1 MTINCSGEEL
11 ILDKERAIYWPAK
24 QTLIISDLHIGKS
37 AHFRRNG
44 IPVPA
49 TLGRKD
55 LNRITKLTQLY
66 NTVNLIITGDMFHN
80 KMNSDVEEFRAWRLE
95 HASLNIHLI
104 KGNHDD
110 LKPEDYAGL
119 NIEIYQHELLIH
131 PFRFIHD
138 KPQTSDEYFNITG
151 HIHPG
156 VTVYG
161 KARQQLRLPCFYFS
175 NTCAV
180 LPAFSAF
187 TGLSNIKPEQGDVFY
202 AITPTKVLEV

>member
-24 QTLIISDLHIGKS
+24 RMLIISDIHIGKS
-37 AHFRRNG
+37 AHFRRSG
-44 IPVPA
+44 IPVPS
-49 TLGRKD
+49 TIGQND
-55 LNRITKLTQLY
+55 LSRITKLTGLY
-66 NTVNLIITGDMFHN
+66 NADILVITGDMFHN
-80 KMNSDVEEFRAWRLE
+80 KMNSDVEDFRAWRVQQ
-95 HASLNIHLI
+95 LNLKIHLI

-110 LKPEDYAGL
+110 LKATDYAGL
-119 NIEIYQHELLIH
+119 EIEIHQKELLVY

-138 KPQTSDEYFNITG
+138 KPETTDEYFNITG

-156 VTVYG
+156 ITVYG
-161 KARQQLRLPCFYFS
+161 KARQRLRLPCFYFS

-187 TGLSNIKPEQGDVFY
+187 TGLSNIQPKEGDSFY
-202 AITPTKVLEV
+202 AITPTKVVAV

>member
-24 QTLIISDLHIGKS
+24 RMLIISDIHIGKS
-37 AHFRRNG
+37 AHFRRSG

-49 TLGRKD
+49 TVGQND
-55 LNRITKLTQLY
+55 LSRITKLIEAYTPDIL
-66 NTVNLIITGDMFHN
+66 VITGDMFHN
-80 KMNSDVEEFRAWRLE
+80 RMNSDVEDFKAWRVE
-95 HASLNIHLI
+95 HPTFQIHLI

-110 LKPEDYAGL
+110 LEVEDYKGL
-119 NIEIYQHELLIH
+119 NIEIHQKELLIY

-138 KPQTSDEYFNITG
+138 KPKMTDNYFNITG

-156 VTVYG
+156 ITVYG
-161 KARQQLRLPCFYFS
+161 KARQRLRLPCFYFS
-175 NTCAV
+175 STCAV

-187 TGLSNIKPEQGDVFY
+187 TGLSDIKPGEGDTFY
-202 AITPTKVLEV
+202 AITPTKVVAV

>member
-24 QTLIISDLHIGKS
+24 RMLIISDIHIGKS
-37 AHFRRNG
+37 AHFRRSG

-49 TLGRKD
+49 TIGQKD
-55 LNRITKLTQLY
+55 LNRITKLTELY
-66 NTVNLIITGDMFHN
+66 DADILAITGDMFHN
-80 KMNSDVEEFRAWRLE
+80 NMNSDVEDFRSWRAQHPKLE
-95 HASLNIHLI
+95 IHLI
-104 KGNHDD
+104 KGNHDG
-110 LKPEDYAGL
+110 LKMEDYEGL
-119 NIEIYQHELLIH
+119 GIEIHQKELLLF

-138 KPQTSDEYFNITG
+138 KPETKDEYFNITG

-156 VTVYG
+156 VTIYG

-175 NTCAV
+175 DTCAV

-187 TGLSNIKPEQGDVFY
+187 TGLSNIKPSEGDTFY
-202 AITPTKVLEV
+202 AITPTKVVPV

>member
-1 MTINCSGEEL
+1 
-11 ILDKERAIYWPAK
+11 
-24 QTLIISDLHIGKS
+24 
-37 AHFRRNG
+37 
-44 IPVPA
+44 
-49 TLGRKD
+49 
-55 LNRITKLTQLY
+55 
-66 NTVNLIITGDMFHN
+66 MFHN

>member
-1 MTINCSGEEL
+1 MTINCNGEEL

-24 QTLIISDLHIGKS
+24 SMLIISDIHIGKS
-37 AHFRRNG
+37 AHFRRSG

-49 TLGRKD
+49 TIGLND
-55 LNRITKLTQLY
+55 LNRITKLAELY
-66 NTVNLIITGDMFHN
+66 NADILVITGDMFHN
-80 KMNSDVEEFRAWRLE
+80 KINSDVEEFRSWRAQ
-95 HASLNIHLI
+95 HANLRIHLI

-110 LKPEDYAGL
+110 LKAEDYEGL
-119 NIEIYQHELLIH
+119 DIEIHEKELLMY

-138 KPQTSDEYFNITG
+138 KPEIKDEYFNITG

-161 KARQQLRLPCFYFS
+161 KARQRLRLPCFYFNS
-175 NTCAV
+175 TCAV

-187 TGLSNIKPEQGDVFY
+187 TGLSNIQPREGDIFY
-202 AITPTKVLEV
+202 AITPTKVVAV